1 MKYIIVT
8 YFHSFHNHANL
19 KTLLFNYLVRV
30 RALYFC
36 FGRRRSLCLNQ
47 GYFLAAFLVSF
58 YPWCSLVI
66 RHDKL
71 FILVNYFSVSCH
83 GRHLNN
89 NRDFQSPVSVLTI
102 FAKVSS
108 NREIEVPR
116 NMSVPFSRNKV
127 PAKTG
132 RH

>member
-1 MKYIIVT
+1 M
-8 YFHSFHNHANL
+8 N
-19 KTLLFNYLVRV
+19 
-30 RALYFC
+30 
-36 FGRRRSLCLNQ
+36 
-47 GYFLAAFLVSF
+47 F

-66 RHDKL
+66 GHDKL

-83 GRHLNN
+83 GLHLNN
-89 NRDFQSPVSVLTI
+89 NFDWDFQSPISVLTI

-108 NREIEVPR
+108 NREIEAPR

-127 PAKTG
+127 PAKIG